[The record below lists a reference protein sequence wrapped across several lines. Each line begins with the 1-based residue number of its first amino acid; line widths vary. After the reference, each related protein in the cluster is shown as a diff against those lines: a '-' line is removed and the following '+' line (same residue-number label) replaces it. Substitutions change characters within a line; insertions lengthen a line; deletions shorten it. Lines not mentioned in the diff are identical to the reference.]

1 MGTGTSRQFVVW
13 SIAGPGPP
21 NCVADHK
28 TTTCASS
35 FRPSHKSVVDCLQPA
50 DVLGYYVSVGR
61 RGRAVFRRVGLI
73 LALMMTSAAADDYRS
88 YREAYAAVD
97 WPNSITSAEQ
107 CQRRVDDVVRQFGF
121 TDPEAR
127 MSRWTGDPALWVKD
141 KVHHFDIVFSCG
153 PGKRILNINIDSW
166 EGQTASA
173 GDLLDTLI
181 NSFAAP

>member
-1 MGTGTSRQFVVW
+1 M
-13 SIAGPGPP
+13 
-21 NCVADHK
+21 
-28 TTTCASS
+28 
-35 FRPSHKSVVDCLQPA
+35 
-50 DVLGYYVSVGR
+50 
-61 RGRAVFRRVGLI
+61 FRRVGLI

-181 NSFAAP
+181 NSFAAPKPCFTTGSVKLADYPGNMVCLSCKRCGRGQHVLVLKTFDDHE

>member
-1 MGTGTSRQFVVW
+1 MCS
-13 SIAGPGPP
+13 
-21 NCVADHK
+21 D
-28 TTTCASS
+28 TTFQQA
-35 FRPSHKSVVDCLQPA
+35 A
-50 DVLGYYVSVGR
+50 

-107 CQRRVDDVVRQFGF
+107 CQRRVEDVIRQFGF
-121 TDPEAR
+121 TDAEER
-127 MSRWTGDPALWVKD
+127 ISRWTRDPALWVKD
-141 KVHHFDIVFSCG
+141 KVHHFDLVISCDPKNRIV
-153 PGKRILNINIDSW
+153 NINIEAW
-166 EGQTASA
+166 KGQTASA

>member
-1 MGTGTSRQFVVW
+1 MCS
-13 SIAGPGPP
+13 
-21 NCVADHK
+21 D
-28 TTTCASS
+28 TTFQQA
-35 FRPSHKSVVDCLQPA
+35 A
-50 DVLGYYVSVGR
+50 

-107 CQRRVDDVVRQFGF
+107 CQRRVEDVIRQFGF
-121 TDPEAR
+121 TDGEER
-127 MSRWTGDPALWVKD
+127 ISRWTRDPALWVKD
-141 KVHHFDIVFSCG
+141 KVHHFDLVISCDPKNRIV
-153 PGKRILNINIDSW
+153 NINIEAW
-166 EGQTASA
+166 KGQTASA

>member
-1 MGTGTSRQFVVW
+1 M
-13 SIAGPGPP
+13 
-21 NCVADHK
+21 
-28 TTTCASS
+28 
-35 FRPSHKSVVDCLQPA
+35 
-50 DVLGYYVSVGR
+50 
-61 RGRAVFRRVGLI
+61 FRRVGLI

-141 KVHHFDIVFSCG
+141 KVHHFNIVFSCA

>member
-1 MGTGTSRQFVVW
+1 M
-13 SIAGPGPP
+13 
-21 NCVADHK
+21 
-28 TTTCASS
+28 
-35 FRPSHKSVVDCLQPA
+35 
-50 DVLGYYVSVGR
+50 
-61 RGRAVFRRVGLI
+61 FRRVGLI

-88 YREAYAAVD
+88 YREAYAAID

-153 PGKRILNINIDSW
+153 PAKGYSTSISTVGRGRLRRLVTCS
-166 EGQTASA
+166 TH
-173 GDLLDTLI
+173 
-181 NSFAAP
+181 